1 MQKENIL
8 DCGMEELEHL
18 MEEWGESRFRHKQII
33 EWLYLKKAGSFALM
47 TNLSKDLR
55 AKLEARFTLRSLKIQ
70 DYRESN
76 DGSVKFLFALK
87 DGNAVEG
94 VYMPDENRRA
104 LCVSTQVGCK
114 FRCAFCLTGKMGFI
128 RNLSLAEILEQV
140 LAVQE
145 WLGPEKSLTNMVL
158 MGMGEPLDNY
168 DNVMKALRIFNSP
181 SGFKFGGRK
190 ITLST
195 VGLLPAL
202 ERFKQEDLKI
212 NLAISL
218 NAVDDAAR
226 SRLMPANKKYPLK
239 DLLKFCREYP
249 LQPGRRITFEYVLVP
264 GVNDTD
270 EDAEKLSRLL
280 RGIKCKV
287 NLIPLNSGEGVPF
300 SPMPQD
306 RVDRFHEILVNSNV
320 SVFTRKS
327 RGLDILAAC
336 GQLGGGWGL
345 LKNK

>member
-8 DCGMEELEHL
+8 DWSMEDLERL
-18 MEEWGESRFRHKQII
+18 MEEWSESKFRSKQII
-33 EWLYLKKAGSFALM
+33 EWLYLKKAGAFALM

-55 AKLEARFTLRSLKIQ
+55 AKLEARFVLRSLKIQ
-70 DYRESN
+70 DSRESK
-76 DGSVKFLFALK
+76 DGSVKFLFGLN

-114 FRCAFCLTGKMGFI
+114 FHCAFCLTGKMGFI
-128 RNLSLAEILEQV
+128 RNLSPAEILEQV

-145 WLGPEKSLTNMVL
+145 WLGPEKTLTNLVL

-181 SGFKFGGRK
+181 AGFKFGGRK

-202 ERFKQEDLKI
+202 ERFQKEDLKI

-226 SRLMPANKKYPLK
+226 SRIMPANKKYPLK

-287 NLIPLNSGEGVPF
+287 NLIPLNAGEGVPF
-300 SPMPQD
+300 SSMPQD
-306 RVDRFHEILVNSNV
+306 RVDRFHKILVNSNI

-327 RGLDILAAC
+327 RGGDILAAC
-336 GQLGGGWGL
+336 GQLGGGWAA
-345 LKNK
+345 

>member
-8 DCGMEELEHL
+8 DLSMEEMERL

-33 EWLYLKKAGSFALM
+33 EWLYLKKAGSFDLM
-47 TNLSKDLR
+47 TNLSKNLR
-55 AKLEARFTLRSLKIQ
+55 TRLEERFVLRSLKIP
-70 DYRESN
+70 DFLESG
-76 DGSVKFLFALK
+76 DGSVKFQFGLQ
-87 DGNAVEG
+87 DGLAVEG

-114 FRCAFCLTGKMGFI
+114 FQCAFCLTGKMGFL
-128 RNLSLAEILEQV
+128 RNLHASEIVEQV

-145 WLGPEKSLTNMVL
+145 WLGPEKPLTNLVL

-168 DNVMKALRIFNSP
+168 ENVMKALRIFNSP

-195 VGLLPAL
+195 VGVLPAL
-202 ERFKQEDLKI
+202 MRFQKEDIKV

-218 NAVDDAAR
+218 NAVDDATR

-239 DLLKFCREYP
+239 DLLKFCLEYP

-264 GVNDTD
+264 QVNDSE
-270 EDAEKLSRLL
+270 EDAKKLARLL
-280 RGIKCKV
+280 KGIKCKV
-287 NLIPLNSGEGVPF
+287 NLIPLNAGAGVPF
-300 SPMPQD
+300 SSMPQD
-306 RVDRFHEILVNSNV
+306 KVDRFHKLLVDSNI

-327 RGLDILAAC
+327 RGGDILAAC
-336 GQLGGGWGL
+336 GQLGGRR
-345 LKNK
+345 